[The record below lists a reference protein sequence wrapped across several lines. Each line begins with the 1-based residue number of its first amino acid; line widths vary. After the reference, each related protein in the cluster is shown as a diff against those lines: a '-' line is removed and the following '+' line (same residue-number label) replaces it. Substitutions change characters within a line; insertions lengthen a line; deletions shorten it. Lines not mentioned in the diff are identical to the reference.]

1 MNYQFSSHSLDQI
14 KLRNLSKEIVGIVI
28 QQPDDVIFEPDNQ
41 MVYQKV
47 IENYLYR
54 VFVNNEKIPC

>member
-54 VFVNNEKIPC
+54 VFVNNEKTPC

>member
-1 MNYQFSSHSLDQI
+1 MNYQFSLHSLEQI
-14 KLRNLSKEIVGIVI
+14 KLRDLSKEIVGVVI

-54 VFVNNEKIPC
+54 VFVNNEKTPC